1 MKKLLKY
8 LSEYKKE
15 CFFSPFFKMLEATFE
30 LIVPLV
36 IASLIDK
43 GIAEE
48 NYGHIYMMV
57 AILGVL
63 ALVGL
68 IMAITAQ
75 YFAAKAAIGFA
86 TRLRHALFEHLMGL
100 SYSDVDRLGTSTMIT
115 RMTSDVNQAQSGVNM
130 FLRLFLRSPFV
141 VFGAMIMAFTIDAK
155 IALIFVVTIIV
166 LFAVVGFLMSKNIP
180 AIKRSQ
186 GWLDKV
192 TQATRENLNGVRVLR
207 AFRLERQEIDE
218 FGGINGGLTNAQKY
232 AGRISAL
239 MNPLTYILINLGTI
253 AVIYAG
259 GLQIKC
265 GALSQGQVVALYNY
279 MAQILVE
286 LVKLANLV
294 VTLNRALASGNRIA
308 DILDIKAS
316 MTEGLGVNA
325 NADSN
330 PDDSV
335 VFDHVSLVY
344 PGASEESLTDIS
356 FVAKKG
362 QTIGVI
368 GGTGSGKS
376 SVVNLLARF
385 YDATSGNI
393 MIDGH
398 NINEYTYDEL
408 HKKIG
413 VVMQKAVLFKGTIAD
428 NLRMADENISEE
440 EMNKALTLAQAMQVA
455 EGKGGLSAEVEQ
467 GGRNFSGGQKQRLSI
482 ARTLAA
488 RPEIVVLDDS
498 SSALDYA
505 TDLALRR
512 SLKEMP
518 KDTTVF
524 IISQRTSSLKHADQI
539 LVLDDGILTG
549 IGTHDELMQ
558 NCEVYREIHN
568 SQLHSDEEVTA

>member
-8 LSEYKKE
+8 LNEYRKE
-15 CFFSPFFKMLEATFE
+15 CFLSPFFKMLEATFE
-30 LIVPLV
+30 LTVPLV

-43 GIAEE
+43 GIANQ
-48 NYGHIYMMV
+48 NYGHIYRMV

-63 ALVGL
+63 AVVGL

-75 YFAAKAAIGFA
+75 FFAAKAAIGFA
-86 TRLRHALFEHLMGL
+86 TKLRHALFEHLMGL
-100 SYSDVDRLGTSTMIT
+100 SYDDVDKLGTSTMIT
-115 RMTSDVNQAQSGVNM
+115 RMTSDVNQAQNGVNM

-155 IALIFVVTIIV
+155 TALIFVVTIVV
-166 LFAVVGFLMSKNIP
+166 LFAVVGLLMSKNIP

-207 AFRLERQEIDE
+207 AFRLENKEIGN
-218 FGGINGGLTNAQKY
+218 FGEINGGLTSAQKY

-239 MNPLTYILINLGTI
+239 MNPLTYVLINLGTV
-253 AVIYAG
+253 AVIYVG
-259 GLQIKC
+259 SLQVQS

-308 DILDIKAS
+308 DIFEIKAS
-316 MTEGLGVNA
+316 MTEGHGVREGNKSDEA
-325 NADSN
+325 
-330 PDDSV
+330 V
-335 VFDHVSLVY
+335 VFDNVSLVY
-344 PGASEESLTDIS
+344 PGAGEESLKNIS
-356 FVAKKG
+356 FSAKKG
-362 QTIGVI
+362 QTIGII

-376 SVVNLLARF
+376 SLVNLIARF
-385 YDATSGNI
+385 YDATAGNI
-393 MIDGH
+393 IIDGH
-398 NINEYTYDEL
+398 DIREYSYSQL

-428 NLRMADENISEE
+428 NLRMPDASVSEAD
-440 EMNKALTLAQAMQVA
+440 MNKALVLAQAMQVV
-455 EGKGGLSAEVEQ
+455 EGKGGLEAEVEQ
-467 GGRNFSGGQKQRLSI
+467 GGRNFSGGQRQRISI

-488 RPEIVVLDDS
+488 KPEIVVLDDS

-512 SLKEMP
+512 ALKEMP
-518 KDTTVF
+518 EDTTVF

-539 LVLDDGILTG
+539 VVLEDGEMAG
-549 IGTHDELMQ
+549 IGTHAELM
-558 NCEVYREIHN
+558 NTCEVYREIHN
-568 SQLHSDEEVTA
+568 SQLHSEEEVTA